1 MEQKFLSL
9 YDEHSHRDQRTLVLD
24 RLRRDHRCIG
34 ACIEVLEH
42 RLQVQ
47 RIFKGAASFTEK
59 LIDQLLDAP
68 DEFHHH
74 LERSAYHRLR
84 ARIGRLVPDALDLV
98 KHQDEIRERRCD
110 IMRFRDAS
118 PFGYMDSADTRAVLR
133 NFCAL
138 RRSKIELE
146 EEHLFPLFI
155 KGLHS
160 SDWAC
165 LQEEAEAYDAIVATL
180 TPKNSRCNG
189 VYELHC

>member
-1 MEQKFLSL
+1 MEQKSLSL

-47 RIFKGAASFTEK
+47 RIYKGAASFTEK

-74 LERSAYHRLR
+74 LERSAYHRLC
-84 ARIGRLVPDALDLV
+84 ARIGQLVPDALDLV

-110 IMRFRDAS
+110 ICASVMRPRLGIWTA
-118 PFGYMDSADTRAVLR
+118 PIHGRCFGIFAPCDVQKLSW
-133 NFCAL
+133 
-138 RRSKIELE
+138 K
-146 EEHLFPLFI
+146 
-155 KGLHS
+155 
-160 SDWAC
+160 
-165 LQEEAEAYDAIVATL
+165 
-180 TPKNSRCNG
+180 KNTCFHF
-189 VYELHC
+189 L